1 MVLSRRARPAT
12 GRAFFA
18 SASFESTSEKTP
30 RLLRASTIQ
39 CMSQELPSYEEAAA
53 QVAAYARELGRLRP
67 STERVELGRA
77 PGRVLARPLCAD
89 RDQPPFA
96 RSTRDGFACRAIEAA
111 AHIPLAV
118 DGTTRAGDAPA
129 GSLPP
134 NSAWEIMTGAPVPPG
149 ADAVVMLEHAEAA
162 NGQVKLVAKRTIAAG
177 ENIVAQG
184 AQARKGDEL
193 LPSGAQI
200 AAAQVALA
208 AACGHSAL
216 EVFNRPRVA
225 ILTTGDELVP
235 IKSSPAPGQI
245 RNSNGPMLAAM
256 VVAAGG
262 EPWILPTASDNA
274 RALDT
279 ALAQASEAD
288 LLLIT
293 GGVSAGK
300 FDLVEPALERAGA
313 RFNFTG
319 VRIQP
324 GKPLVFGEM
333 PRYRS
338 AAGNSIKKTGASAA
352 IADRMMP
359 FFGLP
364 GNPVSSAVTF
374 LLFAAPVL
382 AALSCN
388 LEASP
393 RFALARL
400 AAGTRKHEKAGLTRF
415 LPARCTFGAAGQ
427 LPEVALVAWQGSGD
441 LAAMAQSNCFLVVP
455 EEPLL
460 LEPKATVR
468 ILLY

>member
-1 MVLSRRARPAT
+1 
-12 GRAFFA
+12 
-18 SASFESTSEKTP
+18 
-30 RLLRASTIQ
+30 
-39 CMSQELPSYEEAAA
+39 MSLDLPSYEEAAA
-53 QVAAYARELGRLRP
+53 QVAAYAGQLSRHRP
-67 STERVELGRA
+67 SVERVELGRA

-118 DGTTRAGDAPA
+118 AGTTRAGDAPA
-129 GSLPP
+129 GLLPP
-134 NSAWEIMTGAPVPPG
+134 GSAWEIMTGAPVPPG
-149 ADAVVMLEHAEAA
+149 ADAVLMLEHVEAA
-162 NGQVKLVAKRTIAAG
+162 KGQIKLASKRTIAAG

-193 LPSGAQI
+193 LPAGTQISVAQL
-200 AAAQVALA
+200 ALA

-235 IKSSPAPGQI
+235 IKSTPAPGQI

-256 VVAAGG
+256 VVASGG
-262 EPWILPTASDNA
+262 EPWLLPTASDNA

-300 FDLVEPALERAGA
+300 FDLVEPALARAGA
-313 RFNFTG
+313 RFQFTG

-333 PRYRS
+333 PRYRNAS
-338 AAGNSIKKTGASAA
+338 NANGKVTASAA
-352 IADRMMP
+352 PPERTLP

-374 LLFAAPVL
+374 LLFGAPVL
-382 AALSCN
+382 SALSGS
-388 LEASP
+388 LEIGP

-400 AAGTRKHEKAGLTRF
+400 APGTHKNEKAGLTRF
-415 LPARCTFGAAGQ
+415 LPAKCTFGARGE

-455 EEPLL
+455 EEPHHH
-460 LEPKATVR
+460 ESGGMVR